1 MIVCTPKPQ
10 NVCVTEGEIAN
21 VTVECDSDQPL
32 ELEFILH
39 ASVMD
44 STAGKCQHSDIVS
57 AIQGTFVI

>member
-1 MIVCTPKPQ
+1 M
-10 NVCVTEGEIAN
+10 CVTEGEIAN

-44 STAGKCQHSDIVS
+44 STAGKCQHSDIVY